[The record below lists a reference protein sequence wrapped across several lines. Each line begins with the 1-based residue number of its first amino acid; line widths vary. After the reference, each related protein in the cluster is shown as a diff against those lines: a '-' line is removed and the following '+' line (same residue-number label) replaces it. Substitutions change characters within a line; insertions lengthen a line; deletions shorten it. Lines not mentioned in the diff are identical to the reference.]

1 MSPNRNLICGLMRY
15 QTTNNMSNLTQLKE
29 LAESMDH
36 DELVSSLVSLQT
48 KVDHLE
54 KEVSRHRLM
63 AGNLD
68 EENKKVEEEARRL
81 KMTCIGM
88 DEHIRSL
95 EHKFGETVVQIDVLE
110 EQIKQKYELFEEIN
124 EILGVDKD
132 EPVVEMVRDYVMK
145 YGKD

>member
-1 MSPNRNLICGLMRY
+1 
-15 QTTNNMSNLTQLKE
+15 MSNLTQLKE
-29 LAESMDH
+29 LAESMDR

-48 KVDHLE
+48 KVEHLE
-54 KEVSRHRLM
+54 LQEKEKL
-63 AGNLD
+63 
-68 EENKKVEEEARRL
+68 ETEARRL

-110 EQIKQKYELFEEIN
+110 EQIKQKDEWFEEIN

-132 EPVVEMVRDYVMK
+132 EPAVEMVRDYVKK

>member
-15 QTTNNMSNLTQLKE
+15 QTTNNMSNLSLTQLKE
-29 LAESMDH
+29 LAESMDR

-54 KEVSRHRLM
+54 LQEKEKLETEV
-63 AGNLD
+63 
-68 EENKKVEEEARRL
+68 RRL

-88 DEHIRSL
+88 DE
-95 EHKFGETVVQIDVLE
+95 QITQND
-110 EQIKQKYELFEEIN
+110 QWFEEIN

-132 EPVVEMVRDYVMK
+132 EPAVEMVRDYVKK